1 MPKKRESTEKSGKAA
16 HGTSNFRPLTPEE
29 RRKLASIGGRAC
41 VEAKRKRKA
50 LREIISEALSL
61 GVPEERVDAI
71 AKELQIHCETMT
83 ADQAIVCAQ
92 VIQAMRGDTAAASW
106 LRDTAG
112 EKPGERI
119 GFDPEAPF
127 VVDIKVVE

>member
-1 MPKKRESTEKSGKAA
+1 MAEKKERTGPEK
-16 HGTSNFRPLTPEE
+16 NLPVLTPEE
-29 RRKLASIGGRAC
+29 RRALASKAGKASVVAR
-41 VEAKRKRKA
+41 RKRKA
-50 LREIISEALSL
+50 LRETINEAL
-61 GVPEERVDAI
+61 GWDVPKARVEAI
-71 AKELQIHCETMT
+71 AKELQIHCKTMT